1 LKRITTILV
10 FLVLWS
16 PSGSGQTVSTGGQES
31 YGQSSGMALLYD
43 STRSLGIEE
52 VASSARA
59 AEFVPFTQDRI
70 RQIGTN
76 LHAWVRIEVTNQS
89 TRRHWLLASRY
100 LWLARFDLYR
110 QDAQG
115 HWRMLPHGM
124 LLDRT
129 LWPYD
134 HRLMVHPLEL
144 DYGRTE
150 VMYLKIEA
158 NSSELWLSL
167 VTADQLGR
175 TERVHA
181 GLSMLYLG
189 LCLVMVVYNLFLA
202 ASLRDWNYVYYV
214 GFVLSFTLGNTHY
227 GGYTYPLL
235 WPHFPWFN
243 LWADLLFW
251 WLGLWSGTLFCLRFL
266 GVAARSP
273 RLAKVVSRAS
283 LAGVVLPLGN
293 YLYSQALFYELFYY
307 LALVQFLVM
316 FGLGVRAYRSGMT
329 QARFYLVGWGAL
341 VVANSLSILVVLNLL
356 PQTEFFDW
364 TRQLGSAFEIVF
376 FSFALADRISQLN
389 REKLDAQRHL
399 AQAAEQE
406 AEVLEKRVAERT
418 AEIRVAN
425 ETKDKFFSIIS
436 HDLRGPIGSLSF
448 LFNEVLQRPEE
459 FDQEVLEITRQTTKT
474 THQLLNDLLDWAQ
487 SQSGHLLPEPTWFD
501 LAVPLKKMAEL
512 LGHQARQ
519 KKIELTLDNPKP
531 VWVYADPAMVTTVVR
546 NLCSNAI
553 KYTPVG
559 GKVTVGARTEGGTAL
574 CFVEDTGLG
583 VSQEQ
588 LSRLFSPAERVQSAL
603 GTASETGSGLGLIL
617 CKEFVEKNGGTL
629 GAESTLGQGSRFW
642 FRLPVTGEASERLDL
657 GQEAL

>member
-1 LKRITTILV
+1 MKGIPAILA
-10 FLVLWS
+10 FLALWS
-16 PSGSGQTVSTGGQES
+16 SVGVGQTVLTDQGES
-31 YGQSSGMALLYD
+31 YGQSQGMALFYD
-43 STRSLGIEE
+43 PSRQLGIEE
-52 VASSARA
+52 VSSPARA
-59 AEFVPFTQDRI
+59 SEFTPFTQDRI

-76 LHAWVRIEVTNQS
+76 LNAWVRIEVTNLS

-115 HWRMLPHGM
+115 QWRTFPHGM
-124 LLDRT
+124 LLERT
-129 LWPYD
+129 LWSYD
-134 HRLMVHPLEL
+134 HRLMVHPLAL

-158 NSSELWLSL
+158 NSSELWLGL

-175 TERVHA
+175 TERFHA

-202 ASLRDWNYVYYV
+202 ASLKDWNYVFYV

-227 GGYTYPLL
+227 SGYTYQAL

-251 WLGLWSGTLFCLRFL
+251 WLGLWSGALFCLRFL
-266 GVAARSP
+266 GVSTRSP
-273 RLAKVVSRAS
+273 RFARAVYWTTF
-283 LAGVVLPLGN
+283 AGIALPLGN
-293 YLYSQALFYELFYY
+293 YLYPQALFYELFYY
-307 LALVQFLVM
+307 LALAQFFLM
-316 FGLGVRAYRSGMT
+316 FGLGVKAYRSGMT

-341 VVANSLSILVVLNLL
+341 FVANGLSILVVLNLL

-389 REKLDAQRHL
+389 REKLEAQRRL
-399 AQAAEQE
+399 AEAAERE
-406 AEVLEKRVAERT
+406 AEVLEKKVAERT
-418 AEIRVAN
+418 AEIWVAN

-436 HDLRGPIGSLSF
+436 HDLRGPIGSLAF
-448 LFNEVLQRPEE
+448 LFNEVLQQPEE
-459 FDQEVLEITRQTTKT
+459 FDQEVWEVTKQTTKT
-474 THQLLNDLLDWAQ
+474 THQLLNDLLDWAR
-487 SQSGHLLPEPTWFD
+487 SQSGHLLPEPSWFD
-501 LAVPLKKMAEL
+501 LNEPLRSMTEL
-512 LGHQARQ
+512 LGHQAKQ
-519 KKIELTLDNPKP
+519 KRITLTLESQGP

-559 GKVTVGARTEGGTAL
+559 GKVTVGARTEPGAAL
-574 CFVEDTGLG
+574 CFVRDTGLG
-583 VSQEQ
+583 IGPEQ
-588 LSRLFSPAERVQSAL
+588 LAHLFSPDQRVYSKV
-603 GTASETGSGLGLIL
+603 GTASETGAGLGLIL
-617 CKEFVEKNGGTL
+617 CKEFVEKNGGAL

-642 FRLPVTGEASERLDL
+642 FRLPVQEVP
-657 GQEAL
+657 GQGPEGVPAVL